1 MILGDEKT
9 MKQLEKLID
18 KKDETWHLIQEWA
31 KKSGHVN
38 EILPANPD
46 NAQRVLLKLQVST
59 KSTLGTVVYKT
70 GGILIDNRWLRI
82 LGSGHEMFLRD
93 IVSWNEIG
101 DSGSS
106 SRLKGCLLIADDIL
120 GGFFAING
128 GAFQGE
134 KGNVFYFA
142 PDTLEWE
149 DLEMGYTDFI
159 HWALVGDVSKFY
171 ESFRWREWKKEVIN
185 ANCEQGILI
194 YPFLWAEGP
203 ELINRARKP
212 VPIDELWN
220 VNLLNKK
227 KITG

>member
-1 MILGDEKT
+1 MKRLDE
-9 MKQLEKLID
+9 LID
-18 KKDETWHLIQEWA
+18 KKDEMWQLIQEWA
-31 KKSGHVN
+31 TKSGHTNEFLPVN
-38 EILPANPD
+38 FD
-46 NAQRVLLKLQVST
+46 NARKVLLKLQVST
-59 KSTLGTVVYKT
+59 KSALGAVAYKT
-70 GGILIDNRWLRI
+70 GGILADNRWLRI

-93 IVSWNEIG
+93 IVSWNEIE

-106 SRLKGCLLIADDIL
+106 AKLKGCLLIADDVL

-134 KGNVFYFA
+134 MGNVFYFA

-159 HWALVGDVSKFY
+159 HWALVGDVAKFY
-171 ESFRWREWKKEVIN
+171 ESFRWNEWKNEVLNIN
-185 ANCEQGILI
+185 CDQGILI

-203 ELINRARKP
+203 ELTNRARKA

-220 VNLLNKK
+220 INLINKK
-227 KITG
+227 KFQGKE